1 MSAFSLIIS
10 IVPHDK
16 GEKLTKAAVES
27 GSGGGTVLMGRSLAK
42 SNLGAILGGGE
53 TTKDLIYM
61 VVSEEKKSEIMRAIF
76 TATEHEKSNFG
87 EIFTLNVDNL
97 MKAGVIYGET
107 QSEKSEGGEKMNKDN
122 AAVVEPVETTKNK
135 GHFDVST
142 SLNNHRLNDQSRDM
156 ITVIVNK
163 GFADDVMFAARK
175 AGATGGT
182 VITAR
187 GTARED
193 DEKFFGV
200 HIVPEKDMLVIVVEH
215 EKKAEVLA
223 AIQDVKC
230 LKEPGM
236 GIAFS
241 SPVEEFATLGKK
253 K

>member
-10 IVPHDK
+10 LVPHDR
-16 GEKLTKAAVES
+16 GEKLTRAAVNA
-27 GSGGGTVLMGRSLAK
+27 GCGGGTVLMGRGLSK
-42 SNLGAILGGGE
+42 SNLAAILGTGE

-61 VVSEEKKSEIMRAIF
+61 VVDSEKKSQIINAISENAKNQKKGFGFLF
-76 TATEHEKSNFG
+76 T
-87 EIFTLNVDNL
+87 VDVDSL
-97 MKAGVIYGET
+97 LKAGTISENPEDSNGE
-107 QSEKSEGGEKMNKDN
+107 QNMAEN
-122 AAVVEPVETTKNK
+122 
-135 GHFDVST
+135 
-142 SLNNHRLNDQSRDM
+142 RDM

-163 GFADDVMFAARK
+163 GYADDVMFAARK

-182 VITAR
+182 VINAR

-215 EKKAEVLA
+215 DKKEAVLK
-223 AIQDVKC
+223 AIKEVKC

-241 SPVEEFATLGKK
+241 SPVTDFELLGKK
-253 K
+253 

>member
-27 GSGGGTVLMGRSLAK
+27 GCGGGTVLMGRGLAK
-42 SNLGAILGGGE
+42 SNFGAILGSGE

-61 VVSEEKKSEIMRAIF
+61 VVNSEKKPAIMKAILDSAKTEKADFGCLF
-76 TATEHEKSNFG
+76 TLAVDSMLKAGALPEKSGACSLEG
-87 EIFTLNVDNL
+87 E
-97 MKAGVIYGET
+97 
-107 QSEKSEGGEKMNKDN
+107 EKMNENVK
-122 AAVVEPVETTKNK
+122 
-135 GHFDVST
+135 S
-142 SLNNHRLNDQSRDM
+142 SDM

-163 GFADDVMFAARK
+163 GYADDVMFAARK

-182 VITAR
+182 VINAR

-193 DEKFFGV
+193 DAKFFGM

-215 EKKAEVLA
+215 GQKEAVLS
-223 AIQDVKC
+223 AIREVKC

-241 SPVEEFATLGKK
+241 SPVGDFTLLGKK